1 MTKHDI
7 TQEQAAK
14 VIGVRRETLNA
25 KLAGKQPFKALEIKL
40 LVDKYGMNM
49 SYFFTNQVSRTIT
62 QEAIMVE
69 VINYNAKGERISDL
83 SKVELD
89 YDLSATIYTILNR
102 KEQIA

>member
-1 MTKHDI
+1 
-7 TQEQAAK
+7 
-14 VIGVRRETLNA
+14 
-25 KLAGKQPFKALEIKL
+25 
-40 LVDKYGMNM
+40 
-49 SYFFTNQVSRTIT
+49 
-62 QEAIMVE
+62 MVE